1 MFYKLLYLDIFHDV
15 LGFAV
20 IEFGF
25 LLGVGDVAALWMP
38 KNFSTYYNPSRS
50 LISSIL
56 LMGRTAR
63 SATFFGTSTVGQPNF
78 SAL

>member
-38 KNFSTYYNPSRS
+38 KNFST
-50 LISSIL
+50 
-56 LMGRTAR
+56 
-63 SATFFGTSTVGQPNF
+63 
-78 SAL
+78 